1 MAGKHVESRKRIKLS
16 TVLVIAAALALV
28 TAIGGTMAWL
38 TTHSE
43 GLTNTFTPATISG
56 EVKETFNSPFDTKS
70 NVYIQNTSDVPVYV
84 RVALVPTW
92 VMQENDKY
100 VPVAEPVEDADVT
113 IDNENWK
120 NFVPKNS
127 DWIKGRDGYYY
138 YTKPL
143 AANGVK
149 DSNDRALDTTDNLF
163 DKAIARQKDGYHM
176 NLQVL
181 LQMIQA
187 EPADAVKDAWKA
199 GVSDVSNGSLTI
211 KAGN

>member
-1 MAGKHVESRKRIKLS
+1 M
-16 TVLVIAAALALV
+16 IAAALALV

-38 TTHSE
+38 TTHSD
-43 GLTNTFTPATISG
+43 GLTNTFTPAMISG
-56 EVKETFNSPFDTKS
+56 EVKETFEDPFDTKR
-70 NVYIQNTSDVPVYV
+70 NVYIKNTSDVPVYV

-127 DWIKGRDGYYY
+127 DWIKGGDGYYY

-143 AANGVK
+143 AAK
-149 DSNDRALDTTDNLF
+149 DSDGDMTSNLF
-163 DKAIARQKDGYHM
+163 NAATSVTKDGYHM

-187 EPADAVKDAWKA
+187 APDNAVESAWGVTVNAD
-199 GVSDVSNGSLTI
+199 GTI
-211 KAGN
+211 KVNNN

>member
-43 GLTNTFTPATISG
+43 GLTNTFTPATVSG
-56 EVKETFNSPFDTKS
+56 NILEGENGYTFDGNTKES
-70 NVYIQNTSDVPVYV
+70 VRIENTSDVPVYV

-92 VMQENDKY
+92 VMKENDKY
-100 VPVAEPVEDADVT
+100 VPVAEPVTGTDVS
-113 IDNENWK
+113 IDGVNWD
-120 NFVPKNS
+120 NFKPTDSNWVQGN
-127 DWIKGRDGYYY
+127 DGYYY
-138 YTKPL
+138 YKKPL
-143 AANGVK
+143 AAANK
-149 DSNDRALDTTDNLF
+149 TDDTDLTENLF
-163 DKAIARQKDGYHM
+163 NTAEAKENDPYHM

-187 EPADAVKDAWKA
+187 EPASAVTQAW
-199 GVSDVSNGSLTI
+199 GVSVNADGTISN
-211 KAGN
+211 

>member
-1 MAGKHVESRKRIKLS
+1 MTGKHMESRKRIKLS

-43 GLTNTFTPATISG
+43 GLTNTFTPAKIEG
-56 EVKETFNSPFDTKS
+56 EVKETFNSPFNTKN

-92 VMQENDKY
+92 VMEENNKF
-100 VPVAEPVEDADVT
+100 VPVAEPVTGTDVS
-113 IDNENWK
+113 IDGVNWDK
-120 NFVPKNS
+120 FKPTDS
-127 DWIKGRDGYYY
+127 DWVQGNDGYYY

-143 AANGVK
+143 AAK
-149 DSNDRALDTTDNLF
+149 DSDGSTTPNLF
-163 DKAIARQKDGYHM
+163 NVANAVPKDGYHM

-187 EPADAVKDAWKA
+187 EGVNAEGKRPVELAWGITVNAD
-199 GVSDVSNGSLTI
+199 GTISN
-211 KAGN
+211 

>member
-1 MAGKHVESRKRIKLS
+1 MTGKHMESRKRIKLS

-43 GLTNTFTPATISG
+43 GLTNTFTPAKIEG
-56 EVKETFNSPFDTKS
+56 EVKETFNSPFNTKN

-92 VMQENDKY
+92 VMEENNKF
-100 VPVAEPVEDADVT
+100 VPVAEPVGNDDVI
-113 IDNENWK
+113 IDTKEWK
-120 NFVPKNS
+120 SFVPAADSN
-127 DWIKGRDGYYY
+127 WVKGNDGYYY
-138 YTKPL
+138 YKKPL
-143 AANGVK
+143 AAADK
-149 DSNDRALDTTDNLF
+149 TDDTDLTENLF
-163 DKAIARQKDGYHM
+163 NTAEAKENDPYHM

-187 EPADAVKDAWKA
+187 EPDNAVESAW
-199 GVSDVSNGSLTI
+199 GVTVNTDGTISN
-211 KAGN
+211 

>member
-1 MAGKHVESRKRIKLS
+1 MAGKHMESRKRIKLS

-43 GLTNTFTPATISG
+43 GLTNTFTPAKIEG
-56 EVKETFNSPFDTKS
+56 KVKETFNSPFNTKN

-187 EPADAVKDAWKA
+187 EPDNAVLDAWKT
-199 GVSDVSNGSLTI
+199 GVSGANNGSLTI
-211 KAGN
+211 K

>member
-1 MAGKHVESRKRIKLS
+1 MAGKHMESRKRIKLS

-43 GLTNTFTPATISG
+43 GLTNTFTPAKIEG
-56 EVKETFNSPFDTKS
+56 EVKETFENPFDTKS

-92 VMQENDKY
+92 TKAETVENVTKY
-100 VPVAEPVEDADVT
+100 VPVAEPVTGTDVS
-113 IDNENWK
+113 IDGVNWDK
-120 NFVPKNS
+120 FKPTDS
-127 DWIKGRDGYYY
+127 DWVQGNDGYYY

-143 AANGVK
+143 AAK
-149 DSNDRALDTTDNLF
+149 DSDGSTTPNLF
-163 DKAIARQKDGYHM
+163 NVANAVPKDGYHM

-187 EPADAVKDAWKA
+187 APDNAVESAWGVTVNAD
-199 GVSDVSNGSLTI
+199 GTI
-211 KAGN
+211 QVNNN

>member
-1 MAGKHVESRKRIKLS
+1 MAGKHMESRKRIKLS

-56 EVKETFNSPFDTKS
+56 NILEGENGYTFDGNTKES
-70 NVYIQNTSDVPVYV
+70 VRIENTSDVPVYV

-92 VMQENDKY
+92 VMEENNKF
-100 VPVAEPVEDADVT
+100 VPVAEPVGNDDVI
-113 IDNENWK
+113 IDTKEWES
-120 NFVPKNS
+120 FVPAADSN
-127 DWIKGRDGYYY
+127 WVKGNDGYYY
-138 YTKPL
+138 YKKPL
-143 AANGVK
+143 AAADK
-149 DSNDRALDTTDNLF
+149 TDDTDLTENLF
-163 DKAIARQKDGYHM
+163 NTAEAKENDPYHM

-187 EPADAVKDAWKA
+187 EGVNAEGKRPVELAWGVTVNAD
-199 GVSDVSNGSLTI
+199 GTISN
-211 KAGN
+211 

>member
-43 GLTNTFTPATISG
+43 GLTNTFTPAKIEG
-56 EVKETFNSPFDTKS
+56 EVKETFNSPFNTKN

-92 VMQENDKY
+92 TKAETVENVTKY
-100 VPVAEPVEDADVT
+100 VPVAEPVGNDDVI
-113 IDNENWK
+113 IDNQNWGS
-120 NFVPKNS
+120 FVPAANS
-127 DWIKGRDGYYY
+127 NWVKGTDGYYY
-138 YTKPL
+138 YTTPVAAGATTNPL
-143 AANGVK
+143 FAEAIVK
-149 DSNDRALDTTDNLF
+149 AGQTPAGCT
-163 DKAIARQKDGYHM
+163 M

-187 EPADAVKDAWKA
+187 EPDNAVESAW
-199 GVSDVSNGSLTI
+199 GVNPTTLGSN
-211 KAGN
+211 

>member
-1 MAGKHVESRKRIKLS
+1 MAGKHMESRKRIKLS

-43 GLTNTFTPATISG
+43 GLTNTFTPADIKGTIVEDFSDKTTKKD
-56 EVKETFNSPFDTKS
+56 VK
-70 NVYIQNTSDVPVYV
+70 IQNDSDVPVYV

-92 VMQENDKY
+92 TKAETVENVTKY
-100 VPVAEPVEDADVT
+100 VPVAEPVGNDDVI
-113 IDNENWK
+113 IDDQNWGS
-120 NFVPKNS
+120 FVPAADSN
-127 DWIKGRDGYYY
+127 WVKGNDGYYY

-143 AANGVK
+143 AAK
-149 DSNDRALDTTDNLF
+149 DSDGSTTPYLF
-163 DKAIARQKDGYHM
+163 NVANAVPKDGYHM

-187 EPADAVKDAWKA
+187 EPASAVTQAW
-199 GVSDVSNGSLTI
+199 GVTVNADGTI
-211 KAGN
+211 SK

>member
-1 MAGKHVESRKRIKLS
+1 MAGKHMESRKRIKLS

-38 TTHSE
+38 TTHSD
-43 GLTNTFTPATISG
+43 GLTNTFTPAKIEG
-56 EVKETFNSPFDTKS
+56 EVKETFKSPFDTKS

-187 EPADAVKDAWKA
+187 EPDNAVLDAWKT
-199 GVSDVSNGSLTI
+199 GVSGANNGSLTI
-211 KAGN
+211 K

>member
-56 EVKETFNSPFDTKS
+56 NILEGENGYTFDGNTKES
-70 NVYIQNTSDVPVYV
+70 VRIENTSDVPVYV

-92 VMQENDKY
+92 VMKENDKY
-100 VPVAEPVEDADVT
+100 VPVAEPVTGTDVS
-113 IDNENWK
+113 IDGVNWD
-120 NFVPKNS
+120 NFKPTDSNWVQGN
-127 DWIKGRDGYYY
+127 DGYYY

-143 AANGVK
+143 AAK
-149 DSNDRALDTTDNLF
+149 DSDGSTTPNLF
-163 DKAIARQKDGYHM
+163 NVANAVPKDGYHM